1 MSSTTSRVALYKPA
15 GGENVNVTTDLNNNL
30 DKLDTNL
37 NFRVAASATAR
48 NAITPFWAG
57 LNVRD
62 TDTGRTW
69 VSNGSAPISGS
80 WSQIPNTAST
90 LNGDLDI
97 VAGFQVNVGA
107 ANSTAAFATSMS
119 ASGSDAF
126 TSRVSGD
133 TQSRF
138 LVNADGRMFWGSGSV
153 SQDTNLYRSA
163 ANTLKSDDSL
173 ELVGGLTVGGN
184 SVLTGDLSVGGTGQT
199 LYAANTANQTVT
211 SSTTM
216 VNATN
221 MVFSMTA
228 NGVYTFTAV
237 LITSGGSAAGDIK
250 FGFTIPTGAQVDYGG
265 IGLADSVTSGTQ
277 GSVSTQAYDSQTSP
291 TTFLPFAV
299 STAFNQVVITGQCRM
314 SSTGGN
320 FQLQFAQLASN
331 GTGSVLRARSYM
343 TATRVA

>member
-37 NFRVAASATAR
+37 NFRVAANAAAR
-48 NAITPFWAG
+48 NAISPFWAG

-80 WSQIPNTAST
+80 WSQIPNTGST
-90 LNGDLDI
+90 LAGDLDL
-97 VAGFQVNVGA
+97 ASGFQVNVGG
-107 ANSTAAFATSMS
+107 ANSTAAFATVMS

-126 TSRVSGD
+126 TSRVTGD

-138 LVNADGRMFWGSGSV
+138 LVNADGRTFWGSGSAT
-153 SQDTNLYRSA
+153 QDTNLYRSG
-163 ANTLKSDDSL
+163 ANALTTDDSL
-173 ELVGGLTVGGN
+173 TVGINLAVTGN
-184 SVLTGDLSVGGTGQT
+184 TTLTGDLSVGGIGQM
-199 LYAANTANQTVT
+199 LYAQNTSNQTVT

-221 MVFSMTA
+221 LVVPVAA
-228 NGVYTFTAV
+228 NGVYAFQAV
-237 LITSGGSAAGDIK
+237 LMTSGGSAAGDIK
-250 FGFTIPTGAQVDYGG
+250 FGFTMPTGAKIDYGG
-265 IGLADSVTSGTQ
+265 TGLADSVTSGTQ
-277 GSVSTQAYDSQTSP
+277 GSVSTQAYDDQSSP

-299 STAFNQVVITGQCRM
+299 STSFNQVVIFGQLRM
-314 SSTGGN
+314 SSTAGN
-320 FQLQFAQLASN
+320 LQLQFAQLTSN
-331 GTGSVLRARSYM
+331 ATGSVLRARSYL
-343 TATRVA
+343 TATRMA

>member
-15 GGENVNVTTDLNNNL
+15 GGENVNVTTDLNNNY
-30 DKLDTNL
+30 DKIDTNL

-48 NAITPFWAG
+48 NAISPFWAG

-80 WSQIPNTAST
+80 WSQIPNSGST
-90 LNGDLDI
+90 YDANLSL
-97 VAGFQVNVGA
+97 VAGRQVSVGGGSA
-107 ANSTAAFATSMS
+107 SSAYATSMS
-119 ASGSDAF
+119 SSGSDAF
-126 TSRVSGD
+126 STRITGD
-133 TQSRF
+133 TNSRF
-138 LVNADGRMFWGSGSV
+138 LMNADGRLFWGGGSAT
-153 SQDTNLYRSA
+153 QDTNLYRSA

-184 SVLTGDLSVGGTGQT
+184 TVLTGDLSVGGIGQI
-199 LYAANTANQTVT
+199 LYAQNTANQTVT

-221 MVFSMTA
+221 LVFPMTA
-228 NGVYTFTAV
+228 NGIYDFKAV
-237 LITSGGSAAGDIK
+237 LITTGGSAAGDIK
-250 FGFTIPTGAQVDYGG
+250 FGFTMPTGARVDYGG
-265 IGLADSVTSGTQ
+265 TGLADSVTSGTQ
-277 GSVSTQAYDSQTSP
+277 GVVSTQAYDDQSSP

-299 STAFNQVVITGQCRM
+299 STSFNQVIIVGQCRM

-331 GTGSVLRARSYM
+331 ATGSTIRARSYM
-343 TATRVA
+343 TAVRVA